1 MVTAIQPL
9 NEKLKLKHEFWKK
22 SKESNQDSFESL
34 LIYIIT
40 ATNRKFKKSVTSN
53 ISWILTDG
61 ITS

>member
-22 SKESNQDSFESL
+22 STDSNQDSFESL

-40 ATNRKFKKSVTSN
+40 ATNQNKKSVTSN

-61 ITS
+61 VTS